1 MSKIIEILKNRNYTV
16 VDENDQY
23 ILMKDTNHKN
33 ILIFN
38 INSSLTINVI
48 KIILKC
54 MIDNNFD
61 HSIVVY
67 DGKITPSSNKIIKN
81 TDLTIELF
89 THNEMSINIFNH
101 KYYFPHIKVDETTK
115 QLLLTKYGTK
125 LPIILKSDPV
135 IRYLNYKKGDIVKII
150 RKNNYITYRLVK

>member
-1 MSKIIEILKNRNYTV
+1 MSKIIDILKNRNYTFI
-16 VDENDQY
+16 DENDQY
-23 ILMKDTNHKN
+23 ILMKDGNDKN

-38 INSSLTINVI
+38 LNSSLTINVI

-54 MIDNNFD
+54 MIENDFD

-89 THNEMSINIFNH
+89 TRNEMSINIFNH

-115 QLLLTKYGTK
+115 QLLLAKYGTK

>member
-1 MSKIIEILKNRNYTV
+1 MSKIVDILKNRNYTFI
-16 VDENDQY
+16 DENDQY
-23 ILMKDTNHKN
+23 ILMKDVDNKN

-54 MIDNNFD
+54 MIENDFN

-81 TDLTIELF
+81 SDLTIELF

-115 QLLLTKYGTK
+115 QLLLAKYGTK